1 MIKTNKTMMQYF
13 EWYLPDDATLWKK
26 VTNNA
31 QYLDSIGITSVWLP
45 PAYKGQGGIH
55 DTGYGVY
62 DLYDLGEFD
71 QKGTVKT
78 KYGSKDEYI
87 NCIQILKQNGILHAI
102 QKFYSQDKIE
112 YERKLKQ
119 NPEDIRIL
127 ERIRADEL
135 CIESI
140 ERSFQLEYLLVQKEY
155 LSKELTEEERSK
167 IEEDINNEVNRLR

>member
-62 DLYDLGEFD
+62 DLYDLGEFN
-71 QKGTVKT
+71 QKGSIET
-78 KYGSKDEYI
+78 KYGTKDEY
-87 NCIQILKQNGILHAI
+87 LEAI
-102 QKFYSQDKIE
+102 QELHNNNIRVYADIVLNHKIG
-112 YERKLKQ
+112 
-119 NPEDIRIL
+119 
-127 ERIRADEL
+127 ADEP
-135 CIESI
+135 ETVYAS
-140 ERSFQLEYLLVQKEY
+140 
-155 LSKELTEEERSK
+155 EEELQNRNVDTSLPKK
-167 IEEDINNEVNRLR
+167 ITAWTIYNFVGN